1 MIEGEVT
8 PERQGVVR
16 LRVSRPGGPSAEIRA
31 AIDTGFTG
39 FLALPTDTIT
49 RLGLSLVGARRRRLA
64 DGSLMLLNLY
74 LAHVLWDGVLR
85 RVQVLETGG
94 PCLVGVSLLYGYVLT
109 FEAIVC
115 ASRYTCVISASESGT
130 VCATSAKYI
139 SYNLLRLGV
148 ENKVLWAGLP
158 DGQNH

>member
-16 LRVSRPGGPSAEIRA
+16 LRVSRPGGPSEEIRA

-39 FLALPTDTIT
+39 SLAIPTDTIA
-49 RLGLSLVGARRRRLA
+49 RLGLHLVRARRGRVA
-64 DGSLMLLNLY
+64 DGRLIFMRLY
-74 LAHVLWDGVLR
+74 LAHVPWDGVLR

-109 FEAIVC
+109 FEAIEGGH
-115 ASRYTCVISASESGT
+115 ISIE
-130 VCATSAKYI
+130 
-139 SYNLLRLGV
+139 RL
-148 ENKVLWAGLP
+148 P
-158 DGQNH
+158 

>member
-16 LRVSRPGGPSAEIRA
+16 LQVSRLGGSSEEISA

-39 FLALPTDTIT
+39 FLALPTDTIA
-49 RLGLSLVGARRRRLA
+49 RLGLRLVGARRGRLA
-64 DGSLMLLNLY
+64 DGSLILMPLY

-94 PCLVGVSLLYGYVLT
+94 PCLVGVSLLYGDVLT
-109 FEAIVC
+109 FEALDGGH
-115 ASRYTCVISASESGT
+115 VIIE
-130 VCATSAKYI
+130 K
-139 SYNLLRLGV
+139 
-148 ENKVLWAGLP
+148 LP
-158 DGQNH
+158 